1 MANTESDGIEESL
14 DGALRMGITVAAQ
27 IGQEVS
33 RLREAALRKAEEEAA
48 RDAARARTEYEAE
61 RTIAH
66 AKLAPTANS
75 EWWDNAS
82 PERIA
87 EAHQYATTWK
97 ANDPDAR
104 TAAERIRT
112 EVSNR
117 YGIDVDNT
125 GIDPARMREGAAN
138 AGTLRDEAA
147 SERARAA
154 RETVEAQGLAAAA
167 DRLDRERD
175 HQLNMAEEAPEPSAR
190 ADAEARADFLEV
202 ERSRTAS
209 TAESTYDSAERRQA
223 LASNLEGKADAETI
237 DARLRADRDQGTHPR
252 TAVQTA
258 PKKAPRTGKVTV
270 AGQERAAGLGR

>member
-33 RLREAALRKAEEEAA
+33 RLREAALRKAEEDATRE
-48 RDAARARTEYEAE
+48 AARARTEYEAE

-75 EWWDNAS
+75 EWWDSAS

-87 EAHQYATTWK
+87 EVHQYATTWK
-97 ANDPDAR
+97 NHDPEAQ
-104 TAAERIRT
+104 AASERIRT

-125 GIDPARMREGAAN
+125 GIDASRMREGAAK
-138 AGTLRDEAA
+138 ADALRDEAA
-147 SERARAA
+147 SERKGGAG
-154 RETVEAQGLAAAA
+154 ETVEAQSLAAEA

-175 HQLNMAEEAPEPSAR
+175 SQLTKAEQAPEPSAR
-190 ADAEARADFLEV
+190 AEADARADFLEG
-202 ERSRTAS
+202 EHSRTAS
-209 TAESTYDSAERRQA
+209 GAESTYDSAERRQA
-223 LASNLEGKADAETI
+223 LASSLEGKADAETI

-252 TAVQTA
+252 SAVLSA
-258 PKKAPRTGKVTV
+258 AKKAPRAVRTLDKS
-270 AGQERAAGLGR
+270 QERSAGLGR